1 MVRKVQDEIS
11 KTAETKRV
19 RLSVEMSV
27 ENLSKDPELVRNAIA
42 AFLGISPED
51 VRIVG
56 IDAG

>member
-1 MVRKVQDEIS
+1 VVRKVQDEIS